1 MLCTSAPVHKCTYST
16 LSPDT
21 RPRTY
26 PMTQKP
32 DQRIINLRNA
42 IDTVDSRIIELLQE
56 RSSLAREIGSV
67 KKEIGM
73 EILDPSREGKIR
85 KKLASGTQGP
95 MDTDALVRI
104 YEVIMAE
111 SRRLQKE

>member
-1 MLCTSAPVHKCTYST
+1 MS
-16 LSPDT
+16 D
-21 RPRTY
+21 
-26 PMTQKP
+26 KP
-32 DQRIINLRNA
+32 DQRILNLRNA

-56 RSSLAREIGSV
+56 RSSLAKEIGQV

-73 EILDPSREGKIR
+73 QILDPAREGKIR
-85 KKLASGTQGP
+85 KKLAAGARGP

-111 SRRLQKE
+111 SRRLQED

>member
-1 MLCTSAPVHKCTYST
+1 
-16 LSPDT
+16 
-21 RPRTY
+21 
-26 PMTQKP
+26 MTQKP
-32 DQRIINLRNA
+32 DQRILNLRNA

-56 RSSLAREIGSV
+56 RSSLASEIGNV

-95 MDTDALVRI
+95 METDALVRI